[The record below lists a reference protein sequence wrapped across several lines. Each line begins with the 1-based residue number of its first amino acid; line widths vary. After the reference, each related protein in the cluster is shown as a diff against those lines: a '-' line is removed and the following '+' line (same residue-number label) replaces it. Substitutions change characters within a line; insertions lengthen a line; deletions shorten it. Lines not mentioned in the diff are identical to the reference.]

1 MIIKPPK
8 LLKPENNGDEDN
20 KIDIL
25 SIGYNGMI
33 SMEKKLCSKVLVH
46 GYFSHKKQTKF
57 KLIITFLENRF
68 LALFVTY
75 QK

>member
-8 LLKPENNGDEDN
+8 LLRSPEKEDEDN

-25 SIGYNGMI
+25 SVGYNGMN

-46 GYFSHKKQTKF
+46 GYFLMKCELNLH
-57 KLIITFLENRF
+57 
-68 LALFVTY
+68 
-75 QK
+75 